1 MLLTRRAGL
10 RAVIAAILDVIVTAC
25 AFVLAILIRHRLGG
39 WSFSTPE
46 AYGLLFGILMII
58 QIVSLGALGCYRRRP
73 LGSLFLRIGEALALS
88 HLLLA
93 IIAFYAKAQFL
104 SRGVVLMLLP
114 LNFAFIMLF
123 RAGLVRLIFG
133 RARPRV
139 LIVGSGRSAASL
151 ARALSLVHGNDIIG
165 FVGAEDGAAAEV
177 GPILGPEGEIERV
190 LSECT
195 PVDIV
200 AIPADSDESAV
211 AAVYGPCRARGT
223 EVMRMM
229 DPPEGFDRTV
239 SVEVVGGGYA
249 LIERHYRAGAISLL
263 LKRLMDIVGAVFGL
277 LLIAP
282 FLPLIALL
290 IKLTSKGPVFFRQPR
305 RGLNG
310 CIFNLYKFRTMVEGA
325 AGMRN
330 DLLHLNEAR
339 GPHFKIADDPR
350 LTAVGRFLRRT
361 SLDEFPQ
368 FWNVLKGDM
377 SLVGPRPLPLEEV
390 ETDNAD
396 HCRRLV
402 MRPGIT
408 GFWQTRGRGSNST
421 FDEIVKMDDEYIRR
435 WSIWLDLWLILKTV
449 PAVLLGHG
457 AN

>member
-1 MLLTRRAGL
+1 MLLSRRAGL
-10 RAVIAAILDVIVTAC
+10 RAVVAAILDVILTAC
-25 AFVLAILIRHRLGG
+25 AFVLAILLRHKLGG
-39 WSFSTPE
+39 WSFSTPRE
-46 AYGLLFGILMII
+46 YGLLFGILMII
-58 QIVSLGALGCYRRRP
+58 QIVAFGALGCYRRRP

-93 IIAFYAKAQFL
+93 IVAFYAKAQFL
-104 SRGVVLMLLP
+104 SRGVVILLLP
-114 LNFAFIMLF
+114 LSYILIIVF
-123 RAGLVRLIFG
+123 RLGLVRLIFG
-133 RARPRV
+133 STRPRV
-139 LIVGSGRSAASL
+139 LIVGPGRSASL
-151 ARALSLVHGNDIIG
+151 LAKTLSLVHGHDILG
-165 FVGAEDGAAAEV
+165 FVGPEGGNVKAEGQ
-177 GPILGPEGEIERV
+177 ILGPVGEIGRI

-200 AIPADSDESAV
+200 AIPADTDESAL
-211 AAVYGPCRARGT
+211 AAVYDACRARGT

-229 DPPEGFDRTV
+229 DPPEGLDRTV

-249 LIERHYRAGAISLL
+249 LVERHYRAGAISLL
-263 LKRLMDIVGAVFGL
+263 LKRLMDIVGAVLGL

-282 FLPLIALL
+282 ILPLIALL
-290 IKLTSKGPVFFRQPR
+290 IKLTSRGPVFFRQPR

-310 CIFNLYKFRTMVEGA
+310 CIFNLYKFRTMVDGA
-325 AGMRN
+325 AAMRN
-330 DLLHLNEAR
+330 DLLYLNEAK

-368 FWNVLKGDM
+368 FWNVLRGDM

-421 FDEIVKMDDEYIRR
+421 FDEIVQMDDEYIRR

-449 PAVLLGHG
+449 PAILLGRG
-457 AN
+457 AS

>member
-1 MLLTRRAGL
+1 MLLLRRAGL
-10 RAVIAAILDVIVTAC
+10 RAVIAAILDVLVTAC
-25 AFVLAILIRHRLGG
+25 AFVFAILIRHRLGG
-39 WSFSTPE
+39 WSFSTPR

-58 QIVSLGALGCYRRRP
+58 QIVALGALGCYRRRP
-73 LGSLFLRIGEALALS
+73 LGSLLLRIGEALALS

-93 IIAFYAKAQFL
+93 IVAFYAKAQFL
-104 SRGVVLMLLP
+104 SRGVVLMFLL
-114 LNFAFIMLF
+114 LNYVLIIVF
-123 RAGLVRLIFG
+123 RVGLVRLIFG
-133 RARPRV
+133 STRPRA
-139 LIVGSGRSAASL
+139 LIVGSGRSAGLL
-151 ARALSLVHGNDIIG
+151 AKTLSLIHGHDVLG
-165 FVGAEDGAAAEV
+165 FIGAEGGAAAEE
-177 GPILGPEGEIERV
+177 GPILGTAGEIGRI

-200 AIPADSDESAV
+200 AIPADSDEGAV
-211 AAVYGPCRARGT
+211 AAAYDPCRARGT

-249 LIERHYRAGAISLL
+249 LVERHYKAGAVSLL
-263 LKRLMDIVGAVFGL
+263 LKRLMDMVGAVFGL

-310 CIFNLYKFRTMVEGA
+310 CIFNLYKFRTMVDGA

-408 GFWQTRGRGSNST
+408 GFWQTRGRGSNSS
-421 FDEIVKMDDEYIRR
+421 FDEIVQMDDEYIRR

-449 PAVLLGHG
+449 PAILLGRG
-457 AN
+457 AS